1 MPSDRGIAE
10 RIVSGVLLVVLIA
23 IVGYFAAQAI
33 PKAQRPTLLQ
43 RTTISVA
50 PPVSSP

>member
-1 MPSDRGIAE
+1 MPSDRSIAE
-10 RIVSGVLLVVLIA
+10 RVMSGVLLVVLIA
-23 IVGYFAAQAI
+23 IVGYFAAEAI

-43 RTTISVA
+43 RTTISVQ